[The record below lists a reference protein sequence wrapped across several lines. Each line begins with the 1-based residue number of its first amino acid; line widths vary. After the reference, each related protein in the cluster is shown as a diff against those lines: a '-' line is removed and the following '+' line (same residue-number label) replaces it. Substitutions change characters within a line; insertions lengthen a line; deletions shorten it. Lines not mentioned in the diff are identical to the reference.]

1 MAGIDVYDVIKKPLI
16 TEQGMHL
23 VESQNIYPFAVNPK
37 ANKIQIREAIQ
48 RIFSVEVEAVN
59 TAHRKGKWRRRGR
72 RYGRT
77 ENWKKAYVKLK
88 EGHTIELF

>member
-1 MAGIDVYDVIKKPLI
+1 MPGIDVYDVIKRPLI

-23 VESQNIYPFAVNPK
+23 VETQNTYPFAVNPK
-37 ANKIQIREAIQ
+37 ANKLQIREAVEK
-48 RIFSVEVEAVN
+48 IFNVEVVSVN
-59 TAHRKGKWRRRGR
+59 TSHRKGKWRRRGR

-77 ENWKKAYVKLK
+77 QDWKKAYVTLK

>member
-1 MAGIDVYDVIKKPLI
+1 V
-16 TEQGMHL
+16 
-23 VESQNIYPFAVNPK
+23 S
-37 ANKIQIREAIQ
+37 
-48 RIFSVEVEAVN
+48 AVN

-77 ENWKKAYVKLK
+77 PNWKKAYVKLR